1 MSATNFRSRA
11 KTRQLV
17 DFAQL
22 LPAIIWAVIIL
33 VPLVFLVFISLRSSA
48 AYGAHPLAFPESFEI
63 SNYVAAWNQGTIPT
77 AYLNN
82 IIVTSAS
89 VVGVVLLASPAAYGI
104 ARWSGR
110 GGGRLYVYFV
120 LGLIVPFQLGLPLL
134 FKLFATASLTDS
146 LPGVIIVQI
155 GAGLPLAVFLFAGF
169 LRTVPL
175 ELEEAARIDG
185 AGDLRIFVSIVFPLL
200 RPVTATV
207 VILTAIT
214 VWNDLIV
221 SLFFLSTPGNQTLP
235 LATVAFRSV
244 ISNNQPLI
252 FACAV
257 LTVLPII
264 VMFVVLQRFFMS
276 GLTQGALR
284 G

>member
-1 MSATNFRSRA
+1 MSRTRSRQRA
-11 KTRQLV
+11 ADRAV
-17 DFAQL
+17 DFARL
-22 LPAIIWAVIIL
+22 LPAIVWAVVIL
-33 VPLVFLVFISLRSSA
+33 VPLVFLVFISLRTSS
-48 AYGAHPLAFPESFEI
+48 AYGAAPLGFPESFDI
-63 SNYVAAWNQGTIPT
+63 SNYLAAWNQGAIPIAFINTLIIT
-77 AYLNN
+77 A
-82 IIVTSAS
+82 AS
-89 VVGVVLLASPAAYGI
+89 VVGVVILASLAAYGI
-104 ARWSGR
+104 VRWRGR
-110 GGGRLYVYFV
+110 GGGGFYVYFV

-134 FKLFATASLTDS
+134 FKIFAGAGLTDS
-146 LPGVIIVQI
+146 LPGVIIVQV
-155 GAGLPLAVFLFAGF
+155 GAGLPLAVFLYTGF
-169 LRTVPL
+169 LRSVPL

-185 AGDLRIFVSIVFPLL
+185 AGDVRTFVSIVFPLL

-235 LATVAFRSV
+235 LATIGFRSL
-244 ISNNQPLI
+244 ISNNQPVI

-257 LTVLPII
+257 ITVLPII
-264 VMFVVLQRFFMS
+264 VLFIVLQRFFIS